1 MARGAN
7 VRTGRTGGRSLRPWC
22 RAGRAAALA
31 LVLAASLSLAGC
43 ADVIIGAATTTGL
56 AVAEERTVGD
66 AVKDLTIQAELNHLF
81 FQDDLDL
88 YNDVSIS
95 VMEGRVLL
103 KGSVPTHED
112 RIRAGWVARQAA
124 RAEEV
129 INELQVTGEGGLL
142 DYAQDRWI
150 SMKLRT
156 RLLLDLDVLSVN
168 YDIET
173 VNGTVYL
180 FGIAQDE
187 DELEQVKAHARSV
200 GGVERVVSH
209 VIMKD
214 DPRRPLPSDARSSS
228 SLPPDAG

>member
-1 MARGAN
+1 MALGAN
-7 VRTGRTGGRSLRPWC
+7 ARTGRTGGRSLRHW
-22 RAGRAAALA
+22 RQAGVAAALA
-31 LVLAASLSLAGC
+31 LALAAPLGLAGC

-56 AVAEERTVGD
+56 AVAEERTVGN

-88 YNDVSIS
+88 YNDISIS

-103 KGSVPTHED
+103 KGSVPTHDD
-112 RIRAGWVARQAA
+112 RIRAGWVARQAT
-124 RAEEV
+124 RAQEV
-129 INELQVTGEGGLL
+129 INELQVTGEGGIL

-150 SMKLRT
+150 SLKLRT

-180 FGIAQDE
+180 LGIAQDE
-187 DELEQVKAHARSV
+187 DELEQVKAHARNV

-228 SLPPDAG
+228 PLPPDAG

>member
-1 MARGAN
+1 M
-7 VRTGRTGGRSLRPWC
+7 
-22 RAGRAAALA
+22 
-31 LVLAASLSLAGC
+31 
-43 ADVIIGAATTTGL
+43 
-56 AVAEERTVGD
+56 
-66 AVKDLTIQAELNHLF
+66 F
-81 FQDDLDL
+81 FRDDLDL